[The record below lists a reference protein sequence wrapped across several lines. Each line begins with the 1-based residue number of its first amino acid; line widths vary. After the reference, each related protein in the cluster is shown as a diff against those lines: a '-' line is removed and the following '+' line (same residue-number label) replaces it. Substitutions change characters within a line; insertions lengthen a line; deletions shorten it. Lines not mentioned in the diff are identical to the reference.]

1 MASRSV
7 QSPPRPLRALA
18 AALVLVVAAAL
29 PAAARADCPGAGGT
43 YPYVA
48 ASQVGQRA
56 EGVLRFP
63 QALAIGPDGSVYVAD
78 QGSHVVQVFGPDGVF
93 RREVGIAGSKPGQ
106 FGAIGAIAVAGDG
119 SLVVAD
125 GSNRI
130 DRFDASGQLIDS
142 WGRTGSDVG
151 QFRFGAGAGNS
162 AAAGGGLAV
171 SGSFVYVADTGND
184 RVQRFTLDGGHG
196 AVIVPPG
203 QLANPRG
210 IAVRGTRLL
219 VADDQH
225 HRLVVFDTGGHLL
238 RAIGQ
243 NGSGPGQLNFPYGV
257 ATDSAGRV
265 FVADDLNH
273 RVVRFSS
280 APLYPYKGRWGS
292 YGTAPGRLAYPRG
305 IAVDAQG
312 NVYVAN
318 TGNDRIDVY
327 DKGGALLRSFG
338 ASGRAAGQFDAPVGV
353 AADGG
358 GVRAVT
364 DSVNGRLELLNP
376 DGSLASSW
384 GSPAPGPTILPDPVA
399 VAFDAGGN
407 AYVLDHRRSRIV
419 VFSRATGLPVRTIA
433 SPGSGP
439 GQLLNPSALTID
451 AGGTLVVADSGNER
465 IARFGTGGGYLGST
479 TGVGDVRGVAVTPD
493 GSRTYVSTASHR
505 IGVYDPSGSE
515 VDQFGGQGNKLGKLE
530 SPGQIVLDA
539 AGNLWV
545 ADRGNNRIQEFGPAG
560 ERLLAFGTRGAGL
573 GEFIH
578 PTSLSIDC
586 RGTLTVTDTDN
597 NRAQQFT
604 LAAPAAT
611 GCTAPLPV
619 GNPPPPKLPTLPAP
633 IGPQLSLR
641 VLRSTGI
648 VSTRNLPLRVGCDT
662 GCTVSAT
669 ATVTP
674 AAAPPRKHR
683 RVTVVLATVKLTL
696 GAGET
701 KIARP
706 ALSRA
711 NARRLIKAL
720 RGRRALEV
728 NVQIA
733 AKATTG
739 EPAAVTKRIRA
750 TR

>member
-1 MASRSV
+1 MAFRPV
-7 QSPPRPLRALA
+7 QPLPRPLRALA
-18 AALVLVVAAAL
+18 AVLALAVVAAL
-29 PAAARADCPGAGGT
+29 PAAARADCPGGGASC
-43 YPYVA
+43 PYTA
-48 ASQVGQRA
+48 ATQVGQRA

-78 QGSHVVQVFGPDGVF
+78 QGSHVVQVFGPDGAF

-106 FGAIGAIAVAGDG
+106 LGAVGAIAVAGDG
-119 SLVVAD
+119 SLLVAD

-130 DRFDASGQLIDS
+130 DRFDANGQLLNS
-142 WGRTGSDVG
+142 WGHTGSDVG
-151 QFRFGAGAGNS
+151 EFRFGAGAGNS
-162 AAAGGGLAV
+162 AAAGGGLAT

-184 RVQRFTLDGGHG
+184 RVQRFSLDGGHG
-196 AVIVPPG
+196 AEIVAPG

-238 RAIGQ
+238 RAVGQ

-257 ATDSAGRV
+257 ATDAAGRV

-280 APLYPYKGRWGS
+280 GPLYPYKGRWGS
-292 YGTAPGRLAYPRG
+292 YGTAAGRLAYPRG
-305 IAVDAQG
+305 IAVDPQG

-318 TGNDRIDVY
+318 TGNDRIDVF

-338 ASGRAAGQFDAPVGV
+338 ASGRAVGQFDAPVGV
-353 AADGG
+353 AADAGG
-358 GVRAVT
+358 IRAVT

-376 DGSLASSW
+376 DGSPASSW

-399 VAFDAGGN
+399 VAFDGGGN
-407 AYVLDHRRSRIV
+407 AYVLDRKRSRIV
-419 VFSRATGLPVRTIA
+419 VFARATGLPVRTIG

-439 GQLLNPSALTID
+439 GQLRNPSALTID
-451 AGGTLVVADSGNER
+451 AGGTVVVADSGNER

-479 TGVGDVRGVAVTPD
+479 TGVGDARGIAVTPD
-493 GSRTYVSTASHR
+493 GSRTYVSTATNR
-505 IGVYDPSGSE
+505 IGVYDPLGSE
-515 VDQFGGQGNKLGKLE
+515 VDEFGGQGNKLGKLE
-530 SPGQIVLDA
+530 SPGQIALDA

-545 ADRGNNRIQEFGPAG
+545 ADRGNNRIQQFGPAG
-560 ERLLAFGTRGAGL
+560 ERLLAFGARGAGL

-578 PTSLSIDC
+578 PTGVSIDC

-597 NRAQQFT
+597 NRVQQFA
-604 LAAPAAT
+604 LAAPATPPCA
-611 GCTAPLPV
+611 AALPV

-633 IGPQLSLR
+633 IGPQVTLR
-641 VLRSTGI
+641 VLRSVSL

-662 GCTVSAT
+662 GCTVTAT

-683 RVTVVLATVKLTL
+683 RVTVKLATVTLTL

-701 KIARP
+701 KIVRP
-706 ALSRA
+706 GLSKA
-711 NARRLIKAL
+711 NAKRLVKAL
-720 RGRRALEV
+720 RGRRSLEV

-739 EPAAVTKRIRA
+739 EPAAVTKRLRA